1 MFELIAAIGGAIG
14 AAWLLAY
21 NANHQHS
28 VLGIAIRLF
37 MSVSV
42 AVINTQPAVDL
53 INRVGWV
60 TIGPT
65 DYEYIALVGSV
76 LGFFAHSM
84 IGILDVTRQRL
95 QGKDV
100 FEVIAEFRNK
110 RLRETK
116 QEDKNHE

>member
-1 MFELIAAIGGAIG
+1 MFDLLAAVGGAIG

-21 NANHQHS
+21 NPNRQHS

-42 AVINTQPAVDL
+42 AVINTRPAVDL
-53 INRVGWV
+53 INRVGSV
-60 TIGPT
+60 SIGAT
-65 DYEYIALVGSV
+65 DYEYIALVGSI

-84 IGILDVTRQRL
+84 IGILDITRQRL
-95 QGKDV
+95 RGKDV

-110 RLRETK
+110 KLKKTKEEDRLP
-116 QEDKNHE
+116 